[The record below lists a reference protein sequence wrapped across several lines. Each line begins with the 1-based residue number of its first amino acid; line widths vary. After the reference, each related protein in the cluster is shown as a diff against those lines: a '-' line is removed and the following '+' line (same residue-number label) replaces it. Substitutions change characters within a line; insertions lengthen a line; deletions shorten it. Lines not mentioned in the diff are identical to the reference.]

1 MKQLTEVAEISISYL
16 PIKSAKPQIVTALDA
31 FAELIDFYNPDL
43 IGLQEQFLVMY
54 LNRANRILGVYC
66 LSRGGITG
74 TVADTRIILGVAL
87 KIAACSI
94 ILSHNHPSG
103 SLKPSNADIQI
114 TEQIATAAKFME
126 LKVVDHIIV
135 SPDRAFLSFAN
146 EGLME

>member
-1 MKQLTEVAEISISYL
+1 MKQLTEVAEISVSYL

-31 FAELIDFYNPDL
+31 FVELIDFYAPCL
-43 IGLQEQFLVMY
+43 IGLQEQFLIMY
-54 LNRANRILGVYC
+54 LNRANRVLGVYC

-103 SLKPSNADIQI
+103 SLKPSNADIEI

-135 SPDRAFLSFAN
+135 SPDRTFFSFAN
-146 EGLME
+146 EGLMS

>member
-1 MKQLTEVAEISISYL
+1 MKPLSEVAEISISYL
-16 PIKSAKPQIVTALDA
+16 PIKSSKPKITSALDA
-31 FAELIDFYNPDL
+31 FVEIIDFYPPEL

-54 LNRANRILGVYC
+54 LNRANKVLGVYC

-103 SLKPSNADIQI
+103 SLTPSNADIQI
-114 TEQIATAAKFME
+114 TEQIASAAKFME

-135 SPDRAFLSFAN
+135 SPSREFLSFAN
-146 EGLME
+146 EGLMN